1 MEGEEFKKA
10 SAELSE
16 YIVNYLNN
24 IRERRVLSN
33 VEPGYL
39 RSLLPEQLPDEPEKF
54 SDILKDVT
62 HWASPRFHAFYPT
75 GNSYPGILA
84 DMLTGGIGCIG
95 FTWMSSPSCTELEV
109 IMMDWLGELIG
120 LPKEFLSKNGTNGG
134 GMSASDSIFV
144 MLLTAK
150 KKKLLQLGKS
160 ETSDPIVSKFTVYS
174 SEESHS
180 AVFRAAVLGGV
191 KYRSVPSDENDSL
204 RGNTLKKYI
213 EEDIEKGLIPFF
225 VVPTLGTTFSCSFDN
240 LREIGEVCKE
250 FNLWSHVDAAYAG
263 AAFVCEEY
271 QYLMDGIE
279 LMDSFNFNPH
289 KWMLKSSMDLVNTC
303 NVDLILLRHEHEQK
317 VPDYRHWQ
325 IPLGRRFR
333 SLKLWFVMRLYGKSG
348 IQKHIRDQLL

>member
-1 MEGEEFKKA
+1 MDGEEFKKA

-33 VEPGYL
+33 V
-39 RSLLPEQLPDEPEKF
+39 
-54 SDILKDVT
+54 T
-62 HWASPRFHAFYPT
+62 HWSSPRFHAFYAT

-95 FTWMSSPSCTELEV
+95 FTW
-109 IMMDWLGELIG
+109 
-120 LPKEFLSKNGTNGG
+120 
-134 GMSASDSIFV
+134 MSASDSIFV

-160 ETSDPIVSKFTVYS
+160 ETSDPIVSKFIVYS

-191 KYRSVPSDENDSL
+191 KYRSVPSDENYSL
-204 RGNTLKKYI
+204 R
-213 EEDIEKGLIPFF
+213 
-225 VVPTLGTTFSCSFDN
+225 TTFSCSFDN
-240 LREIGEVCKE
+240 LREIGEVCNE
-250 FNLWSHVDAAYAG
+250 FNLWCHVDAAYAG

-289 KWMLKSSMDLVNTC
+289 KWIRLKNSLDLVNTC

-333 SLKLWFVMRLYGKSG
+333 SLKLWFIALAKEFESYVRKDERFEIFGEVILGLVCFRLKGSNELNKKFLEVINSGGSIYLVPAEVKSVYFLS
-348 IQKHIRDQLL
+348 D